1 MDFESRQPIYLQ
13 IGDYICDNILQKQWE
28 EGDKIP
34 SVRELAVSVQVNP
47 NTVMRTYTHLQDKGI
62 ISNKRGIGYFVNNN
76 AYREVHNM
84 KVEDFVRKDLPHL
97 FETMDLLGINFED
110 LEKFYNEFKLKGGK
124 EGNHEN

>member
-28 EGDKIP
+28 KGDKIP